1 MNGTEEDVEVL
12 LVRIF
17 IRKQLLKEAKRASKD
32 KKKAE
37 STITSAGIDAVGP
50 SKEIENSTTDSQK
63 VESKLDKKV
72 EKDGPSTSRSLK
84 REAKDLKPIHDP
96 MFKKAKGEYSVA
108 KDPNATEV
116 FKSLFTSHSDE
127 KEQDRAH
134 WVTYNPF
141 YN

>member
-1 MNGTEEDVEVL
+1 M
-12 LVRIF
+12 
-17 IRKQLLKEAKRASKD
+17 KEAKRASKD

-37 STITSAGIDAVGP
+37 STITSTDAEEH
-50 SKEIENSTTDSQK
+50 SKQIENSTDSQK
-63 VESKLDKKV
+63 VVPKLDKKV